1 MNAICKCQNGHTFS
15 NRVVEDS
22 PEISYFEMELT
33 ECPEC
38 GTEEFEVID
47 TETEHFDD
55 DVI

>member
-1 MNAICKCQNGHTFS
+1 
-15 NRVVEDS
+15 
-22 PEISYFEMELT
+22 MELT